1 MPETK
6 QQTAMQLMIEWLNE
20 FDNAPI
26 KPTYANM
33 REKAWQL
40 AAVDKQRHIDTFN
53 AGYREGEHDGI
64 NTSSEEKDIAEFSNA
79 TVYFNSTFNTK

>member
-1 MPETK
+1 MPETTQK
-6 QQTAMQLMIEWLNE
+6 TAMQQMIEWINE

-40 AAVDKQRHIDTFN
+40 LAI
-53 AGYREGEHDGI
+53 E
-64 NTSSEEKDIAEFSNA
+64 
-79 TVYFNSTFNTK
+79 